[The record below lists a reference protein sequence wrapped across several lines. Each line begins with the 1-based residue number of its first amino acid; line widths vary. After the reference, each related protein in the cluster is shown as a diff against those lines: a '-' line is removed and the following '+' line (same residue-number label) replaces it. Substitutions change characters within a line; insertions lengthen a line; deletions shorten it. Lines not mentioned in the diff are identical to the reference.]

1 MEYGGYPKR
10 DGLEWKIPLKWM
22 IWGCPYFRKPLY
34 VGKRRGLLFKRF
46 LDMLAAIT
54 TIDSHIIRIKRP
66 KKQQLKAHS
75 ARHKQVWGI
84 LKSMGVGELGAE
96 IDAYVCVCI
105 NICIYIYIYVYVYVY
120 VYYIILYYII
130 SY

>member
-1 MEYGGYPKR
+1 
-10 DGLEWKIPLKWM
+10 
-22 IWGCPYFRKPLY
+22 
-34 VGKRRGLLFKRF
+34 
-46 LDMLAAIT
+46 MLAAIT

-120 VYYIILYYII
+120 VYVYYIILYYII